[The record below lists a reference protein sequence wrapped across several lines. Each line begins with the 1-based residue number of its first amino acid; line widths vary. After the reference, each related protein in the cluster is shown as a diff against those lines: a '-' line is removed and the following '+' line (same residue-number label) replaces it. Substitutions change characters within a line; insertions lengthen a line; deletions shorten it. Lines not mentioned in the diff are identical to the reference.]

1 MAAPAPLPP
10 ARRAFIL
17 RWGEVA
23 RGLGLTKSGGQVW
36 ALILSA
42 ESPLSAAEI
51 AEALSIARSN
61 VSAALKELR
70 GFGLVRSAPAPG
82 ERQERFAAPDAPEE
96 AAAALL
102 SAFRARVSE
111 PAAAALSALEGAP
124 RLAAYAGYMAALGP
138 ALEAALAPA
147 AAQADPPKKK
157 KKKK

>member
-10 ARRAFIL
+10 ARRAFVL

-36 ALILSA
+36 ALILSS
-42 ESPLSAAEI
+42 ESALSAAEI
-51 AEALSIARSN
+51 ARALSIARSN

-82 ERQERFAAPDAPEE
+82 ERQERFAAPDSPEE

-102 SAFRARVSE
+102 SAFRARVAE
-111 PAAAALSALEGAP
+111 PAAAALSGMEGAP
-124 RLAAYAGYMAALGP
+124 RLGAYGAFFAGLGP
-138 ALEAALAPA
+138 ALEASLARG
-147 AAQADPPKKK
+147 AAQADQPKKK